1 MRNYSLLIMLTNL
14 ASQCFVNKTWL
25 RAPLL
30 CDYKN
35 FIISIGNRLPKMIIL
50 KILKKII
57 KKKKKTPC
65 ISLSISLS
73 IVKMNI
79 WLLFLFQ

>member
-1 MRNYSLLIMLTNL
+1 MGIMRNYSLLIMLTNL
-14 ASQCFVNKTWL
+14 ASQCFVNKTRL
-25 RAPLL
+25 RSPLL

-57 KKKKKTPC
+57 KKKKKKLPA
-65 ISLSISLS
+65 LAY
-73 IVKMNI
+73 
-79 WLLFLFQ
+79 LFHSQ